1 MIVSCR
7 KGGDAMRP
15 EWIFYMIQNPLLIK
29 SGKNVIKLY
38 HQVKTQPKTLPERY
52 YYMTKPIE
60 KIFPQPD
67 GAGMVGDGFRVF
79 NYFPNKE
86 LSQRRVSP
94 FLLLDFNA
102 EIDFS
107 PSDHIRGVGVHP
119 HKGFETV
126 TIVYKGSVAHN
137 DSTGSSG
144 VIHPGDVQW
153 MTAGAGVLH
162 KEYHEESYSKK
173 GGPFEMVQLWVNL
186 PAKSKQTPPGY
197 QAITA
202 DRMTKVE
209 LPGGGGTVNV
219 IAGEYD
225 GHRGAAAT
233 FTDIN
238 VFDLR
243 LNRARQFEARI
254 PATHHCLL
262 LVVKGSV
269 EVNGQAVNEHDL
281 ALFGEEG
288 EEIGIRA
295 QDDSV
300 VLLLS
305 GEPINEPIAHYGP
318 FVMNTTAELE
328 AAMQE
333 YRTGK
338 FGSLK

>member
-1 MIVSCR
+1 MR
-7 KGGDAMRP
+7 K
-15 EWIFYMIQNPLLIK
+15 
-29 SGKNVIKLY
+29 
-38 HQVKTQPKTLPERY
+38 T
-52 YYMTKPIE
+52 IE
-60 KIFPQPD
+60 KIFTRPD

-79 NYFPNKE
+79 NYFPNRE

-102 EIDFS
+102 EIDFG

-126 TIVYKGSVAHN
+126 TIVYKGSVAHH
-137 DSTGSSG
+137 DSTGGSG

-162 KEYHEESYSKK
+162 KEYHEENYSRK
-173 GGPFEMVQLWVNL
+173 GGPFEMIQLWVNL
-186 PAKSKQTPPGY
+186 PAQYKQTPPKY

-202 DRMTKVE
+202 ERMTEVR
-209 LPGGGGTVNV
+209 LPDDGGMVRV

-225 GHRGAAAT
+225 GHRGPAST

-238 VFDLR
+238 VYDLR
-243 LNRARQFEARI
+243 FSGNGRFEGRI
-254 PATHHCLL
+254 PASHHTLL
-262 LVVKGSV
+262 LIVKGNV
-269 EVNGQAVNEHDL
+269 EVNGKLAGEHDL
-281 ALFGEEG
+281 VLFGGEG
-288 EEIGIRA
+288 EEIGITA
-295 QDDSV
+295 KEESV

-338 FGSLK
+338 FGLLK